1 MSQKLAHESL
11 SALPGPA
18 RLRAHISDQEDGKV
32 RRNAV
37 FGSCLMLLLV
47 VAGCDQR
54 VTEPAPEAASPA
66 LSAIAGTD
74 GISAAGID
82 RPSSLALTDGRIA
95 DGRLIDLAFDPT
107 EAINPDDYMCPAS
120 TPIFDIYSNAFFE
133 FLFGETDIFFFLYVD
148 VWADLL
154 PQYEALIFLE
164 SDRKQEYGY
173 DGEFTNAIN
182 RTNTDL
188 RRFSDIPSDELH
200 VVPMKGSMLYD
211 TERVARAYMS
221 PLVPPFGGL
230 PEADAYLVAGLI
242 QQALD
247 ASELLDGGNHPLF
260 SFNAFAFS
268 GAAGLGIPPKIIMGD
283 AILNGYADL
292 GFGDVAPQ
300 AILAHEWAHH
310 IQYAYGWF
318 NDPVPSLDPPAD
330 AAEATRYS
338 ELMADA
344 WAAYYLT
351 HKRGGTMN
359 AKRVVQ
365 FLEVFYQIG
374 DCAFSDPSHHG
385 TPNQRM
391 KAAEFGFDL
400 ADQAQKQGHIMSS
413 EEFHEVFV
421 ANYLS
426 FIQPDA

>member
-1 MSQKLAHESL
+1 MRRI
-11 SALPGPA
+11 AL
-18 RLRAHISDQEDGKV
+18 
-32 RRNAV
+32 
-37 FGSCLMLLLV
+37 FGSCLTLLL
-47 VAGCDQR
+47 AATGCNQR
-54 VTEPAPEAASPA
+54 VTEPAPEPTGPA

-82 RPSSLALTDGRIA
+82 RPSSLALADGRIA
-95 DGRLIDLAFDPT
+95 DGRLFNLGVDPT
-107 EAINPDDYMCPAS
+107 EAINPDDYICPAS
-120 TPIFDIYSNAFFE
+120 TPIFDIYNDAFVQLIVEEFDI
-133 FLFGETDIFFFLYVD
+133 FLFLYAD

-182 RTNTDL
+182 RTNKDL
-188 RRFSDIPSDELH
+188 RRFSDIPSDELQ

-230 PEADAYLVAGLI
+230 SEADAYFVAGLI
-242 QQALD
+242 QDALD
-247 ASELLDGGNHPLF
+247 ASELLDGGDHPLF

-268 GAAGLGIPPKIIMGD
+268 GSAGLGIPPKIIMGD

-300 AILAHEWAHH
+300 AILSHEWAHH

-318 NDPVPSLDPPAD
+318 NDEVPSLDPPAD
-330 AAEATRYS
+330 AAEETRYS

-351 HKRGGTMN
+351 HSRGGTMN
-359 AKRVVQ
+359 QKRVVQ

-413 EEFHEVFV
+413 EEFHAVFV

>member
-1 MSQKLAHESL
+1 
-11 SALPGPA
+11 
-18 RLRAHISDQEDGKV
+18 
-32 RRNAV
+32 
-37 FGSCLMLLLV
+37 MLLL
-47 VAGCDQR
+47 AATGCDQR

-66 LSAIAGTD
+66 LSAIAGMD

-82 RPSSLALTDGRIA
+82 RPSSLALAEGRIA
-95 DGRLIDLAFDPT
+95 DGGLFGLEVDPT
-107 EAINPDDYMCPAS
+107 GAINPDDYMCPVS
-120 TPIFDIYSNAFFE
+120 TPIFDYYSDAFFA
-133 FLFGETDIFFFLYVD
+133 FLFGETDIFFLLYGD
-148 VWADLL
+148 LWADLL

-182 RTNTDL
+182 RTNMDL
-188 RRFSDIPSDELH
+188 RRFSDIPSDELQ

-211 TERVARAYMS
+211 TERVARAYQS

-230 PEADAYLVAGLI
+230 SEADAYFVAGLI
-242 QQALD
+242 QDALD

-268 GAAGLGIPPKIIMGD
+268 GSAGLGIPPKIIMGD

-300 AILAHEWAHH
+300 AILSHEWAHH

-318 NDPVPSLDPPAD
+318 NDEVPSLDPPAD
-330 AAEATRYS
+330 AAEETRYS

-351 HKRGGTMN
+351 HSRGGTLRQR
-359 AKRVVQ
+359 RVAE

-400 ADQAQKQGHIMSS
+400 ANQAQTQGHIMSS

>member
-1 MSQKLAHESL
+1 
-11 SALPGPA
+11 
-18 RLRAHISDQEDGKV
+18 
-32 RRNAV
+32 
-37 FGSCLMLLLV
+37 LLLAA
-47 VAGCDQR
+47 AGCDQR
-54 VTEPAPEAASPA
+54 VTEPAPEATGPA
-66 LSAIAGTD
+66 LSAIAGMD

-82 RPSSLALTDGRIA
+82 RPSFLSLADGRIA
-95 DGRLIDLAFDPT
+95 DGGLFGLGVDPT
-107 EAINPDDYMCPAS
+107 GAINPDDYMCPVS
-120 TPIFDIYSNAFFE
+120 TPIFDYYSDAFFA
-133 FLFGETDIFFFLYVD
+133 FLFGETDIFFLLYGD
-148 VWADLL
+148 LWADLL

-182 RTNTDL
+182 RTNMDL
-188 RRFSDIPSDELH
+188 RRFSDIPSDELQ

-211 TERVARAYMS
+211 TERVARAYQS

-230 PEADAYLVAGLI
+230 SEADAYFVAGLI
-242 QQALD
+242 QDALD

-268 GAAGLGIPPKIIMGD
+268 GSAGLGIPPKIIMGD

-300 AILAHEWAHH
+300 AILSHEWAHH

-318 NDPVPSLDPPAD
+318 NDEVPSLDPPAD
-330 AAEATRYS
+330 AAEETRYS

-351 HKRGGTMN
+351 HSRGGTLRQR
-359 AKRVVQ
+359 RVAE

-391 KAAEFGFDL
+391 KAAMWGFDL
-400 ADQAQKQGHIMSS
+400 ADQAQVQVQGHIMSS
-413 EEFHEVFV
+413 QEFHDAFV

>member
-1 MSQKLAHESL
+1 MRRI
-11 SALPGPA
+11 AL
-18 RLRAHISDQEDGKV
+18 
-32 RRNAV
+32 
-37 FGSCLMLLLV
+37 FGSCLTLLL
-47 VAGCDQR
+47 AATGCNQR
-54 VTEPAPEAASPA
+54 VTEPAPEPTGPA

-82 RPSSLALTDGRIA
+82 RPSSLALADGRIA
-95 DGRLIDLAFDPT
+95 DGRLFNLGVDPT
-107 EAINPDDYMCPAS
+107 EAINPDDYICPAS
-120 TPIFDIYSNAFFE
+120 TPIFDIYNDAFVQLIVEEFDI
-133 FLFGETDIFFFLYVD
+133 FLFLYAD

-182 RTNTDL
+182 RTNMDL
-188 RRFSDIPSDELH
+188 RRFSDIPSDELQ

-211 TERVARAYMS
+211 TERVARAYQS

-230 PEADAYLVAGLI
+230 SEADAYFVAGLI
-242 QQALD
+242 QDALD
-247 ASELLDGGNHPLF
+247 ASELLDGGDHPLF

-268 GAAGLGIPPKIIMGD
+268 GSAGLGIPPKIIMGD

-300 AILAHEWAHH
+300 AILSHEWAHH

-318 NDPVPSLDPPAD
+318 NDEVPSLDPPAD
-330 AAEATRYS
+330 AAEETRYS

-351 HKRGGTMN
+351 HSRGGTMN
-359 AKRVVQ
+359 QKRVVQ

-413 EEFHEVFV
+413 EEFHAVFV

>member
-1 MSQKLAHESL
+1 
-11 SALPGPA
+11 
-18 RLRAHISDQEDGKV
+18 
-32 RRNAV
+32 
-37 FGSCLMLLLV
+37 MLLL
-47 VAGCDQR
+47 AATGCDQR
-54 VTEPAPEAASPA
+54 VTEPAPEAAGPA

-82 RPSSLALTDGRIA
+82 RPSSLALAEGRIA
-95 DGRLIDLAFDPT
+95 DGGLFGLGVDPT
-107 EAINPDDYMCPAS
+107 GAINPDDYMCPVS
-120 TPIFDIYSNAFFE
+120 TPIFDYYSDAFFE
-133 FLFGETDIFFFLYVD
+133 FLFGETDIFFLLYGD
-148 VWADLL
+148 LWADLL

-182 RTNTDL
+182 RTNMDL
-188 RRFSDIPSDELH
+188 RRFSDIPSDELQ

-211 TERVARAYMS
+211 TERVARAYQS

-230 PEADAYLVAGLI
+230 SEADAYFVAGLI
-242 QQALD
+242 QDALD

-268 GAAGLGIPPKIIMGD
+268 GSAGLGIPPKIIMGD

-300 AILAHEWAHH
+300 AILSHEWAHH

-318 NDPVPSLDPPAD
+318 NDEVPSLDPPAD
-330 AAEATRYS
+330 AAEETRYS

-351 HKRGGTMN
+351 HSRGGTLRQR
-359 AKRVVQ
+359 RVAE

-391 KAAEFGFDL
+391 KAAMWGFDL
-400 ADQAQKQGHIMSS
+400 ADQAQVQVQGHIMSS
-413 EEFHEVFV
+413 QEFHDAFV

>member
-1 MSQKLAHESL
+1 MRRI
-11 SALPGPA
+11 AL
-18 RLRAHISDQEDGKV
+18 
-32 RRNAV
+32 
-37 FGSCLMLLLV
+37 FGSCLTLLL
-47 VAGCDQR
+47 AATGCNQR
-54 VTEPAPEAASPA
+54 VTEPAPEPTGPA

-82 RPSSLALTDGRIA
+82 RPSSLALADGRIA
-95 DGRLIDLAFDPT
+95 DGRLFNLGVDPT
-107 EAINPDDYMCPAS
+107 EAINPDDYICPAS
-120 TPIFDIYSNAFFE
+120 TPIFDIYNDAFVQLIVEEFDI
-133 FLFGETDIFFFLYVD
+133 FLFLYAD

-182 RTNTDL
+182 RTNKDL
-188 RRFSDIPSDELH
+188 RRFSDIPSDELQ

-230 PEADAYLVAGLI
+230 SEADAYFVAGLI
-242 QQALD
+242 QDALD
-247 ASELLDGGNHPLF
+247 ASELLDGGDHPLF

-268 GAAGLGIPPKIIMGD
+268 GSAGLGIPPKIIMGD

-300 AILAHEWAHH
+300 AILSHEWAHH

-318 NDPVPSLDPPAD
+318 NDEVPSLDPPAD
-330 AAEATRYS
+330 AAEETRYS

-351 HKRGGTMN
+351 HSRGGTMN
-359 AKRVVQ
+359 QKRVVQ

-413 EEFHEVFV
+413 AEFHEVFV

>member
-1 MSQKLAHESL
+1 
-11 SALPGPA
+11 
-18 RLRAHISDQEDGKV
+18 V
-32 RRNAV
+32 RRIAL
-37 FGSCLMLLLV
+37 FGSCLTLLL
-47 VAGCDQR
+47 AATGCDQR
-54 VTEPAPEAASPA
+54 VTEPAPEATGPA
-66 LSAIAGTD
+66 LSAIAETD

-82 RPSSLALTDGRIA
+82 RPSSLALADGRIA
-95 DGRLIDLAFDPT
+95 DGGLFNLGVDPT
-107 EAINPDDYMCPAS
+107 EAINPDDYICPSS
-120 TPIFDIYSNAFFE
+120 TPIFDIYNDAFVQLIVEEFDI
-133 FLFGETDIFFFLYVD
+133 FLFLYAD

-182 RTNTDL
+182 RTNKDL
-188 RRFSDIPSDELH
+188 RRFSDIPSDELQ

-230 PEADAYLVAGLI
+230 SEADAYFVAGLI
-242 QQALD
+242 QDALD
-247 ASELLDGGNHPLF
+247 ASELLDGGDHPLF

-268 GAAGLGIPPKIIMGD
+268 GSAGLGIPPKIIMGD

-300 AILAHEWAHH
+300 AILSHEWAHH

-318 NDPVPSLDPPAD
+318 NDEVPSLDPPAD
-330 AAEATRYS
+330 AAEETRYS

-351 HKRGGTMN
+351 HSRGGTMN
-359 AKRVVQ
+359 QKRVVQ

-413 EEFHEVFV
+413 AEFHEVFV

>member
-1 MSQKLAHESL
+1 
-11 SALPGPA
+11 
-18 RLRAHISDQEDGKV
+18 
-32 RRNAV
+32 
-37 FGSCLMLLLV
+37 MLLL
-47 VAGCDQR
+47 AATGCDQR

-66 LSAIAGTD
+66 LSAIAGMD

-82 RPSSLALTDGRIA
+82 RPSFLSLADGRIA
-95 DGRLIDLAFDPT
+95 DGGLFGLGVDPT
-107 EAINPDDYMCPAS
+107 GAINPDDYMCPVS
-120 TPIFDIYSNAFFE
+120 TPIFDYYSDAFFE
-133 FLFGETDIFFFLYVD
+133 FLFGETDIFFLLYGD
-148 VWADLL
+148 LWADLL

-182 RTNTDL
+182 RTNIDL
-188 RRFSDIPSDELH
+188 RRFSDIPSDELQ

-211 TERVARAYMS
+211 TERVARAYQS

-230 PEADAYLVAGLI
+230 SEADAYFVAGLI
-242 QQALD
+242 QDALD

-268 GAAGLGIPPKIIMGD
+268 GSAGLGIPPKIIMGD

-300 AILAHEWAHH
+300 AILSHEWAHH
-310 IQYAYGWF
+310 IQYAYSWF
-318 NDPVPSLDPPAD
+318 NDEVPSLDPPAD
-330 AAEATRYS
+330 AAEETRYS

-351 HKRGGTMN
+351 HSRGGTLRQR
-359 AKRVVQ
+359 RVAE

-391 KAAEFGFDL
+391 KAAMWGFDL
-400 ADQAQKQGHIMSS
+400 ADQAQVQVQGHIMSS
-413 EEFHEVFV
+413 QEFHDAFV

>member
-1 MSQKLAHESL
+1 MRRI
-11 SALPGPA
+11 AL
-18 RLRAHISDQEDGKV
+18 
-32 RRNAV
+32 
-37 FGSCLMLLLV
+37 FGSCLTLLL
-47 VAGCDQR
+47 AATGCNQR
-54 VTEPAPEAASPA
+54 VTEPAPEPTGPA

-82 RPSSLALTDGRIA
+82 RPSSLALADGRIA
-95 DGRLIDLAFDPT
+95 DGRLFNLGVDPT
-107 EAINPDDYMCPAS
+107 EAINPDDYICPAS
-120 TPIFDIYSNAFFE
+120 TPIFDIYNDAFVQLIVEEFDI
-133 FLFGETDIFFFLYVD
+133 FLFLYAD

-182 RTNTDL
+182 RTNKDL
-188 RRFSDIPSDELH
+188 RRFSDIPSDELQ

-230 PEADAYLVAGLI
+230 SEADAYFVAGLI
-242 QQALD
+242 QDALD
-247 ASELLDGGNHPLF
+247 ASELLDGGDHPLF

-268 GAAGLGIPPKIIMGD
+268 GSAGLGIPPKIIMGD

-300 AILAHEWAHH
+300 AILSHEWAHH

-318 NDPVPSLDPPAD
+318 NDEVPSLDPPAD
-330 AAEATRYS
+330 AAEETRYS

-351 HKRGGTMN
+351 HSRGGTMN
-359 AKRVVQ
+359 QKRVVQ

-413 EEFHEVFV
+413 EEFHAVFV

-426 FIQPDA
+426 FFQPDA